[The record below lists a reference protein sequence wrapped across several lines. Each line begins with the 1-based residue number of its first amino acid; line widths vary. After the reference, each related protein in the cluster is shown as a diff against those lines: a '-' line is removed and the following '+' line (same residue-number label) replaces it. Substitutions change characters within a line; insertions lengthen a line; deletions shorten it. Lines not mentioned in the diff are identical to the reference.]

1 MISQALSSL
10 RSYKLMGW
18 TTYLQGP
25 PSVIWPWILC
35 WPPFDLFLSLSVRA
49 CGGRST
55 IKRHLWVCPGSQPG
69 ANSRVNSFHLCRRH
83 HGWGGGVREHHRWA
97 LWPGFLR
104 VYAWSQA
111 GRVRGSLCPES
122 AALLVGGGK
131 KLNNSSS
138 GFILSH
144 TLC

>member
-1 MISQALSSL
+1 MPIA
-10 RSYKLMGW
+10 G
-18 TTYLQGP
+18 
-25 PSVIWPWILC
+25 
-35 WPPFDLFLSLSVRA
+35 
-49 CGGRST
+49 ST
-55 IKRHLWVCPGSQPG
+55 ASICADVTMVG
-69 ANSRVNSFHLCRRH
+69 
-83 HGWGGGVREHHRWA
+83 GGGVREHHRWA